1 MNHFQ
6 SLSKRL
12 NLKYDEPLSNFA
24 LNSIYRPYMKWLN
37 GVVKEIGTDV
47 SDEVGQCGLTLS
59 KPELKARLGS
69 ALET

>member
-1 MNHFQ
+1 
-6 SLSKRL
+6 
-12 NLKYDEPLSNFA
+12 
-24 LNSIYRPYMKWLN
+24 MKWLN